1 MDFLNSIIG
10 QINTVLWSYVLI
22 ALLILSGLFY
32 TIRTGFAQGRL
43 LGDMVA
49 LITGKL
55 SSLRDGEKKVAG
67 K

>member
-1 MDFLNSIIG
+1 METLNSIVG

-55 SSLRDGEKKVAG
+55 SYCV
-67 K
+67 